1 MTVKGFHLQL
11 RNRRDNSDKE
21 FMKYLNQESIDGLLK
36 QALDDPKIHLVNKRA
51 LKINLKY
58 TL

>member
-11 RNRRDNSDKE
+11 RNRRDNNDKE
-21 FMKYLNQESIDGLLK
+21 FMKYLNQEPIDGLLK

-51 LKINLKY
+51 LEINLK
-58 TL
+58 